1 MLCPVMDGIRGE
13 GRGWI
18 TFARLPGPALGP
30 MRQGMTPVFD
40 IGDHDRLPWRFFGA
54 QRTATALV

>member
-1 MLCPVMDGIRGE
+1 MTRG
-13 GRGWI
+13 
-18 TFARLPGPALGP
+18 RLPGPALGP
-30 MRQGMTPVFD
+30 MRLGMTPVFD